1 MRKEKWF
8 FLGTYKPPS
17 MNNQYF
23 VDSLSDVIDNYS
35 NVYDN
40 CIVIG
45 DFNLEPSQM
54 HPETFMETH
63 YYFNH
68 CQK

>member
-1 MRKEKWF
+1 
-8 FLGTYKPPS
+8 

-63 YYFNH
+63 YYFNL